1 MVELAEQLGGRLS
14 ACTGLKLDLPTVCHY
29 SVPVKEGGKKEAN
42 DRVQVKQG
50 ESGTIASQWR
60 GDILG
65 AALTIGCSHGVH
77 VCSVSCFPLSIHSI
91 NFSHRY

>member
-1 MVELAEQLGGRLS
+1 MRAAVVELAEQLGGRLS

-60 GDILG
+60 GDDWMLPWG
-65 AALTIGCSHGVH
+65 PRLF
-77 VCSVSCFPLSIHSI
+77 SVVLPSFNPLH
-91 NFSHRY
+91 